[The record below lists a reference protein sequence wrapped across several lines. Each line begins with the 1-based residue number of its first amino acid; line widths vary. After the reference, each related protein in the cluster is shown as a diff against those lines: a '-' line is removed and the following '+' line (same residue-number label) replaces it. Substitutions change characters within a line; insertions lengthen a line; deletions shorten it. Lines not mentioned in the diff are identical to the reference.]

1 MRTIPTVDMK
11 RTGERINELRKMRGL
26 SVKDIQKE
34 LGLAV
39 PGSVY
44 AWLNGY
50 TMPVLD
56 NLVVLARVLDVKVD
70 DILVTEEVVVDAAG

>member
-56 NLVVLARVLDVKVD
+56 NLVVLARVLDVKAD